1 MDRDTEIVRSLRPRW
16 KLWLEKS
23 GVYVFGPGAY
33 TLLRAIQKT
42 GSLSEGARLAGM
54 SYRYAWGVIRKIEKQ
69 LGVKLIET
77 HRGGAVGGGGATV
90 TEAALE
96 LMSVFS
102 KISDEFERIA
112 ARTSSHG

>member
-1 MDRDTEIVRSLRPRW
+1 LGRDVEIVRSLRPRW
-16 KLWLEKS
+16 KLWLEKR
-23 GVYVFGPGAY
+23 GTYVFGPGAY

-102 KISDEFERIA
+102 KISDEFERVA
-112 ARTSSHG
+112 AHTSSGD